1 MMSQL
6 AAMRRMSPWR
16 LFGVLVGITAVL
28 ATIASALTYRF
39 VLTETNQAPLSI
51 ALIAPVSGDRA
62 AIGAAMEAGARE
74 ALRKIRSA
82 NVGHP
87 VSLTVIDEADPEA
100 AARAASDPQV
110 VGVIGPFGSAAAERA
125 RPVLEKAGIA
135 TLSLAPPLPSPGT
148 AFFSITPSADQEVRF
163 LANYVRNVLGERLV
177 SIVLPDDPAAAM
189 LADQFDEVLQ
199 RFGTRVV
206 YRWTIAPGG
215 AAKDGLRVLAAEMNE
230 KQIAGTVLL
239 LGDANFTADALAAL
253 RRANVPNRVV
263 GMRDMATQ
271 AFARALAAAW
281 PGAGTAGLALN
292 GTVVT
297 TPMLFDTAGSKA
309 QEFRTVLAASGSPPA
324 DWVAV
329 LAHDSAAVLAQAI
342 ADSPTVRHDDTPAI
356 RRTVP
361 AAVAAYNAP
370 DHMLRVLSG
379 PLYFSGMAAASSAQL
394 VGVYDGTA
402 LISSPIQLTP
412 ITDAGVSDYLQELK
426 EGRALY
432 VNDRFMYKTNVV
444 YAGALV
450 EKVFSIDTENNLAD
464 VEFLIWF
471 RWRGT
476 LEPQSVVF
484 PNAVAPIELTKPE
497 RESKTGELNYR
508 AYRARGKFLMNA
520 SGAAHS
526 YGTQVIDI
534 AFRHGTLGINNLRFV
549 TDTLGLG
556 LTEAGPAEAQPG
568 FFGRLFGT
576 EPSGALARQ
585 MANARVLAAVP
596 GWLVERGWL
605 SQEELR
611 TTSRGDPIFVG
622 FGKPAPVFSS
632 IELGLVAKPD
642 ALDLQNAVPG
652 NWLVYGFIFG
662 LSGAILAKLLDRRD
676 RGRFWRMQTLLLRL
690 VTWPVILLT
699 GKALALT
706 YAQGALSPSTTVAI
720 DMTGSAAWW
729 FIGAWLANITV
740 ERFVWAPLE
749 ASTERRVPTV
759 FRVIVTI
766 LIFVL
771 AGFGVVAFVL
781 GKTITSLL
789 ASTGVLT
796 FIIGLAI
803 QSNLKDIFSGIM
815 LNMERPFRIGDFL
828 RVNRNTGQVI
838 DVSWRTTRIRL
849 NTGPILALPNGRL
862 SDSEIE
868 NLSAAEKNEANLL
881 IPLDAAYPP
890 DAVIAT
896 IRQAMQHVT
905 ISHRLKDV
913 GLREVAR
920 VGEEW
925 VATYD
930 VRCTVASYPEVR
942 DLRYE
947 AHTFIWQALETAGM
961 RWPGQGKH
969 LAEAELAVAEL
980 ASD

>member
-1 MMSQL
+1 MISWL

-39 VLTETNQAPLSI
+39 VLDETNRAPISI

-62 AIGAAMEAGARE
+62 AIGSAMEAGVRE

-87 VSLTVIDEADPEA
+87 MSLTVIDEADPEA
-100 AARAASDPQV
+100 AARAVNDPQV
-110 VGVIGPFGSAAAERA
+110 VGVIGPFGYAAAQRI
-125 RPVLEKAGIA
+125 RPALEKAGLA
-135 TLSLAPPLPSPGT
+135 TLSLAPPLPPSGK
-148 AFFSITPSADQEVRF
+148 AFFSIAPSADQEVRF

-177 SIVLPDDPAAAM
+177 SVVLPDDPASAA

-206 YRWTIAPGG
+206 YRWTIATG
-215 AAKDGLRVLAAEMNE
+215 AGTKEGLRAVAAEMNE
-230 KQIAGTVLL
+230 KQIAGSVLL
-239 LGDANFTADALAAL
+239 LGDANFAADALAAL
-253 RRANVPNRVV
+253 RHANMPNRVV
-263 GMRDMATQ
+263 GLRDMGTQ
-271 AFARALAAAW
+271 AFARTLAATW
-281 PGAGTAGLALN
+281 PGPGTPGLGLN
-292 GTVVT
+292 GTIVT

-309 QEFRTVLAASGSPPA
+309 QEFRAALAASGAAPA

-329 LAHDSAAVLAQAI
+329 LAHDATAVLAQSI
-342 ADSPTVRHDDTPAI
+342 ADSPTIRFDDASAI
-356 RRTVP
+356 RRSVP
-361 AAVAAYNAP
+361 SSIASYNSP
-370 DHMLRVLSG
+370 DRALRVLSG
-379 PLYFSGMAAASSAQL
+379 PVYFNAMAAASSTQL

-402 LISSPIQLTP
+402 LISSATQLTP
-412 ITDAGVSDYLQELK
+412 ITDEGVSDYLQELK

-444 YAGALV
+444 YAGTLIQ
-450 EKVFSIDTENNLAD
+450 KVFSIDTENNVAD
-464 VEFLIWF
+464 AEFLIWF
-471 RWRGT
+471 RWRGV
-476 LEPQSVVF
+476 LEPQTVVF
-484 PNAVAPIELTKPE
+484 PNAVVPIELTKPE

-508 AYRARGKFLMNA
+508 AYRVRGKFLMNY
-520 SGAAHS
+520 SGTSHT

-534 AFRHGTLGINNLRFV
+534 AFRHSTLGVNNLRYV

-556 LTEAGPAEAQPG
+556 LNELGHAETPPG
-568 FFGRLFGT
+568 FMARLFGT
-576 EPSGALARQ
+576 EPVGALARQ
-585 MANARVLAAVP
+585 MASARVLAAVP
-596 GWLVERGWL
+596 GWLVDRAWL

-611 TTSRGDPIFVG
+611 TTSRGDPVFVG
-622 FGKPAPVFSS
+622 FGKPSPVFSS

-642 ALDLQNAVPG
+642 AIDLQSAVSS
-652 NWLVYGFIFG
+652 NWLVYGFIFA
-662 LSGAILAKLLDRRD
+662 LSGAILAKLLDRKD
-676 RGRFWRMQTLLLRL
+676 RGSFWRMQTLLLRL
-690 VTWPVILLT
+690 VTWPVMLLA
-699 GKALALT
+699 GKALALI
-706 YAQGALSPSTTVAI
+706 YAQAELSPSTTVAI
-720 DMTGSAAWW
+720 DMAGSSAWW
-729 FIGAWLANITV
+729 LIGAWLANITV

-759 FRVIVTI
+759 FRVIVSI
-766 LIFVL
+766 LIFVF

-781 GKTITSLL
+781 GKPITSLL

-796 FIIGLAI
+796 FIVGLAI

-828 RVNRNTGQVI
+828 RVNRNIGQVI

-849 NTGPILALPNGRL
+849 ITGPVLALPNGRL

-868 NLSAAEKNEANLL
+868 NLTAADKNEANLL
-881 IPLDAAYPP
+881 IPLDAAHSP
-890 DAVIAT
+890 AAAIAT
-896 IRQAMQHVT
+896 IKQAMERVT
-905 ISHRLKDV
+905 TPHKLKDV

-920 VGEEW
+920 VGDEW

-930 VRCTVASYPEVR
+930 VRCTVPAYPDVR

-947 AHTFIWQALETAGM
+947 AHALIWQALEANGM
-961 RWPGQGKH
+961 RWHGPNSQP
-969 LAEAELAVAEL
+969 AEAELASA
-980 ASD
+980 